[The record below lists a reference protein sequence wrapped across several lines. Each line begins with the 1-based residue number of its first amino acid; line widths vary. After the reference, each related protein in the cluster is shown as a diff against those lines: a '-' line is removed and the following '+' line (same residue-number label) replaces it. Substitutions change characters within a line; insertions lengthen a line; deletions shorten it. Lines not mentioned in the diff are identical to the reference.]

1 LLKLQLRE
9 GSTVTMLE
17 IVRRGAATEFRNPSA
32 PRLSATDLVDNLIDR
47 AIARRASDI
56 HFQPST
62 DGLLVRFR
70 IDGLLQHATTI
81 SVSERA
87 AVLSRIKIMAN
98 LDIAEHRLPQ
108 DGRIHLVRGNR
119 ALDVRASSVPSLHG
133 EKLVL
138 RLLDLDG
145 VSIPLPS
152 CGLSADHLATLQS
165 IMRRPLGAIFVT
177 GPTGSGKTSTIYACL
192 NAIKAETTNIVTIE
206 DPIEYELNGITQI
219 AVHEKIGL
227 TFASCLRSVLRQDPD
242 VILVGEV
249 RDVDTARIA
258 MQASLTGHLLFATL
272 HTNDAVGAIT
282 RLADMDVP
290 RYLIASS
297 LSAVVSQRLVRRL
310 CSACKQAT
318 AADAETQMMA
328 GMTEPLMI
336 YRAVGCKACN
346 GTGVVG
352 RTAIFEMIPITEEL
366 RTMIN
371 DRASDPELRACAR
384 RDGARSLFQDG
395 FQKVID
401 GTIALEELKRVAEP
415 DAAVV

>member
-1 LLKLQLRE
+1 
-9 GSTVTMLE
+9 MLE

-108 DGRIHLVRGNR
+108 DGRIHLVRGSR

-165 IMRRPLGAIFVT
+165 IMRRPQGAIFVT

-310 CSACKQAT
+310 CSACN
-318 AADAETQMMA
+318 D
-328 GMTEPLMI
+328 
-336 YRAVGCKACN
+336 
-346 GTGVVG
+346 TGVVG

>member
-1 LLKLQLRE
+1 
-9 GSTVTMLE
+9 MLE
-17 IVRRGAATEFRNPSA
+17 IVRRPQAVEFRSPAPS
-32 PRLSATDLVDNLIDR
+32 PSGRPSATDLVDNLIDR
-47 AIARRASDI
+47 AVARRASDI

-62 DGLLVRFR
+62 EGLLVRFR
-70 IDGLLQHATTI
+70 IDGLLQHAATI
-81 SVSERA
+81 PVSERA
-87 AVLSRIKIMAN
+87 AVLSRVKIMAS

-108 DGRIHLVRGNR
+108 DGRIHLIRGQR
-119 ALDVRASSVPSLHG
+119 ALDVRASAVPSLHG

-145 VSIPLPS
+145 VSVPLPS
-152 CGLSADHLATLQS
+152 CGLSADHLAALES
-165 IMRRPLGAIFVT
+165 IMHRPQGAIFVT

-206 DPIEYELNGITQI
+206 DPIEYELEGITQI

-249 RDVDTARIA
+249 RDVETARIA

-297 LSAVVSQRLVRRL
+297 LSAVISQRLVRRL
-310 CSACKQAT
+310 CPACKT
-318 AADAETQMMA
+318 PKEADAETQA
-328 GMTEPLMI
+328 VTGRHERFTI
-336 YRAVGCKACN
+336 YRPVGCKACN

-352 RTAIFEMIPITEEL
+352 RTAIFEMVPITEEL

-371 DRASDPELRACAR
+371 DKASDPELRACAR

-395 FQKVID
+395 FQKVLD

-415 DAAVV
+415 DTTGV